1 MSVLCD
7 KIHTS
12 CSPALVLS
20 SWPLQPCGDG
30 LVVDVLALGAMCE
43 IDDLTTAPRTPTLDE
58 EGYVKHQTPELDT
71 ARARERLYG
80 GFGTLSP
87 EVTMTQR
94 RSRMESVEPS
104 FYAEEFA
111 DMSDGRRVLL
121 KDDRGWSSWSRRWP
135 QDRPSGSWTVAGGRA
150 LTKQA
155 ILVLDPDDNE
165 YWMDWVVGRLRFLGF
180 EVDTACVQAAPF
192 HVEFGPRLLHV
203 LHERSPEFSASGP
216 PEDGPSGDKPPLSV
230 VALGAVCELA
240 YLTDPP
246 RRSTPPEGGYAY
258 YPTLRGYPT
267 PEELRMAGPQPGRRV
282 VYGSYYEQC
291 SPQEMQAER
300 WSMFESG
307 MRELHAEE
315 FADLSDGRRVVL
327 KDDRRWDF
335 WPVPRPVSS
344 WRLANG
350 RELTRQTIMML
361 DPRHNDE
368 WEDWVVERLR
378 TLDVDIDLAS
388 VHAAPFR
395 VEFGPRVQHE
405 LRQRRP
411 AG

>member
-1 MSVLCD
+1 MLD
-7 KIHTS
+7 
-12 CSPALVLS
+12 
-20 SWPLQPCGDG
+20 
-30 LVVDVLALGAMCE
+30 VVALGAVCE
-43 IDDLTTAPRTPTLDE
+43 LVDLAAPRRYPTLNE
-58 EGYVKHQTPELDT
+58 EGYVHQPTPEELE
-71 ARARERLYG
+71 ACRAGGPAREAKREDHEG
-80 GFGTLSP
+80 PSVVFGVVSGATELT
-87 EVTMTQR
+87 ERQAWI
-94 RSRMESVEPS
+94 ESGSHS
-104 FYAEEFA
+104 FYLEEYA
-111 DMSDGRRVLL
+111 DLSDGRRVVL
-121 KDDRGWSSWSRRWP
+121 KDDRGWGSRPAKARER
-135 QDRPSGSWTVAGGRA
+135 RPRPIAGGRS

-180 EVDTACVQAAPF
+180 EVDTASVQAAPF

-216 PEDGPSGDKPPLSV
+216 PEDRPSGDKRPLSV

-267 PEELRMAGPQPGRRV
+267 PEELSTAGPQPGRRV

-307 MRELHAEE
+307 MRELYAEE

-378 TLDVDIDLAS
+378 TLDVDIDPAS